1 MTSFVG
7 QPEAERL
14 QGKISTTTLTA
25 LIKQFPCV
33 KAFVHS
39 EQCGTTVEPNS
50 QDRNADGASQNAI
63 NEAGLDRIIRA
74 RRRRSDFLP
83 SEFFGEP
90 AWDMLLDLAR
100 ASIGNTRVSVSSLA
114 IASAVPS
121 TTALRWIHILEKTA
135 FLEREADPTDGR
147 RVYVNITESGRDAMN
162 AYFWEIGDSPL
173 VL

>member
-25 LIKQFPCV
+25 LINRFPCV
-33 KAFVHS
+33 KAFVDS
-39 EQCGTTVEPNS
+39 EQIKPIS
-50 QDRNADGASQNAI
+50 KDKHADGTLQTAI
-63 NEAGLDRIIRA
+63 SEVELDRILRA

-83 SEFFGEP
+83 GEFFGEP